1 MALGSLRGFVEQGGQ
16 TVTTDGRVSSTFVQ
30 RSFPSSTVSI
40 FNAGTLVLSTIFSD
54 SIGTPK
60 ANPFVADSDG
70 EWDFWAASGSYD
82 IQFSGQGITTPFTLF
97 GFFIPDP
104 SITAPLPDPGSNGYL
119 VRTALQTVVARTL
132 TGTANEISVSNG
144 TGAAGNSVFSL
155 PASLTFT
162 GKTITGGAYL
172 PATIVGGTHT
182 SITSFSIRS
191 SGAAFDTAIAVTEV
205 LSADRTLT
213 LTLNDAN
220 RTINLAGNLT
230 LAAAFITAGAN
241 SLTLTTTGITNVTLP
256 TTGTLATLA
265 GTETF
270 TNKTLTSPRIG
281 TAILDTN
288 GNELLE
294 TPAAVG
300 AVNQWRI
307 TNSSSTVV
315 TFGAAGDGAN
325 VSATFFSKGT
335 GNVIVT
341 LNSVTRMILDGTA
354 NDLYLGNGITNAAP
368 ADHTVN
374 GTGGSGANIAGGNLD
389 LAGGKGTGTASGGQV
404 AVRYPRR
411 TGAGSGLQ
419 ALSTQRF
426 PVSTNLYTNT
436 TSGTTVQNTV
446 VETSLFAGAVA
457 SPGATLTLESGVTA
471 PGSLYRLYM
480 DFGYST
486 TGTPTIRFR
495 VKLGAISIGDT
506 TAFNAPTGTANGRC
520 FIYANIF
527 VDTVGAAA
535 SIRLE
540 LEGKFIAIAQGTAAV
555 TAFTGSLGA
564 VAIDLTAN
572 QTLDVTV
579 QWGTASASN
588 AIGMIHTSL
597 ERIR

>member
-40 FNAGTLVLSTIFSD
+40 FNAGTAVLATIFSD
-54 SIGTPK
+54 SISTPK

-104 SITAPLPDPGSNGYL
+104 AITAPLPDPGSNGYL

-132 TGTANEISVSNG
+132 TGTANEIAIANG
-144 TGAAGNSVFSL
+144 SGVAGNSVFSL
-155 PASLTFT
+155 PAALVFT
-162 GKTITGGAYL
+162 GKTIAGGAYT
-172 PATIVGGTHT
+172 PTTIVGGTHT
-182 SITSFSIRS
+182 AITALGIRS
-191 SGAAFDTAIAVTEV
+191 TGAAFDTLIAVTEV
-205 LSADRTLT
+205 LTANRTLT
-213 LTLNDAN
+213 VTLNDTN

-241 SLTLTTTGITNVTLP
+241 SLTLTTTGVTNVTLP

-294 TPAAVG
+294 TPAAGG

-307 TNSSSTVV
+307 TNSATTVV

-341 LNSVTRMILDGTA
+341 LNSVTRMVLDGTA

-368 ADHTVN
+368 AGHTIN
-374 GTGGSGANIAGGNLD
+374 GTGGAGVDIAGGNLD
-389 LAGGKGTGTASGGQV
+389 LAGGKGTGVAEPGFV
-404 AVRYPRR
+404 AVRYPLRVG
-411 TGAGSGLQ
+411 TGSTLQ
-419 ALSTQRF
+419 ALSTSRF
-426 PVSTNLYTNT
+426 PVSTALFTNT
-436 TSGTTVQNTV
+436 TIGTTLTNSVA
-446 VETSLFAGAVA
+446 ETSI
-457 SPGATLTLESGVTA
+457 LTGVTA
-471 PGSLYRLYM
+471 AAGATRTLEAGFTKAGTLYRIHIEGDLV
-480 DFGYST
+480 T
-486 TGTPTIRFR
+486 TGTPTIQFR
-495 VKLGAISIGDT
+495 LKLGAT
-506 TAFNAPTGTANGRC
+506 TINDVGALTTPNNSSGR
-520 FIYANIF
+520 FMLDYYLEFFTI
-527 VDTVGAAA
+527 GAAA
-535 SIRLE
+535 TNRCHM
-540 LEGKFIAIAQGTAAV
+540 
-555 TAFTGSLGA
+555 TGHMTPTTNGISTLTFFKRVDA
-564 VAIDLTAN
+564 VAVDLTAS
-572 QTLDVTV
+572 QTFDLTA
-579 QWGTASASN
+579 QWGTAAAGN
-588 AIGMIHTSL
+588 QIFVAIISI